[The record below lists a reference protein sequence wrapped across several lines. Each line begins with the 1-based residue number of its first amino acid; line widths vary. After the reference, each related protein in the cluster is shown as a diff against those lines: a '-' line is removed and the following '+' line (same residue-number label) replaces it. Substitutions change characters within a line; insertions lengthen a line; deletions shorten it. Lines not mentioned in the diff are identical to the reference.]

1 LNLGDLDVLD
11 ATFSRPDLDA
21 FCRLDTLGLT
31 VVGQQ
36 VDGRQA
42 VLACRVREPVESAR
56 WCRSC
61 GCAGRPRDTVT
72 RRLAHV
78 PFGWRPTVLLVRL
91 RRFSCTGCGKVWRQ
105 DLGEAAA
112 PRGKLSRDAVL
123 WALKS
128 LVVDRLSVA
137 RIAAALAVA
146 WHTVNDAVL
155 AAGRELLIADPARL
169 DGVAVIGVDEHC
181 WRHPR
186 GRDSAQVDRF
196 VTVIIDLTPVRNGTG
211 PARLLDLVEGRSK
224 AVFSAWLAAQAP
236 AFRAGL
242 QVVAMDGF
250 TGFKTA
256 TTQAL
261 PDAVAVMDPFYDDLM
276 VMPTWGRHGPVTSAD
291 TVAGSA

>member
-1 LNLGDLDVLD
+1 VLD

-36 VDGRQA
+36 LAAQEA
-42 VLACRVREPVESAR
+42 VLACRVSAPAEDR

-61 GCAGRPRDTVT
+61 GSVGRPRDTVI

-91 RRFSCTGCGKVWRQ
+91 RRFGCSGCGRVWRQ
-105 DLGEAAA
+105 DLGAAAA
-112 PRGKLSRDAVL
+112 PRGRLSRDAVL

-128 LVVDRLSVA
+128 LVIDRLSVA
-137 RIAAALAVA
+137 RIAALLAVA

-155 AAGRELLIADPARL
+155 TAGRELLIADPTRL
-169 DGVAVIGVDEHC
+169 DGVEVLGVDGHC

-186 GRDSAQVDRF
+186 GPGSAQVERF
-196 VTVIIDLTPVRNGTG
+196 VTVIIDLTPVRNGPG

-224 AVFSAWLAAQAP
+224 AVLHKLAAGP
-236 AFRAGL
+236 KPGVRAGL
-242 QVVAMDGF
+242 QVVVMDGF

-256 TTQAL
+256 TTEAL
-261 PDAVAVMDPFYDDLM
+261 P
-276 VMPTWGRHGPVTSAD
+276 RRSR
-291 TVAGSA
+291 